1 MIGPTWN
8 VWTEMLRRVG
18 IDDMD
23 GVGVCLAIGVA
34 NFERRLGENGNAVY
48 ASGPCVVFGVG
59 RPEVR
64 EARLGLGSGPK

>member
-1 MIGPTWN
+1 M
-8 VWTEMLRRVG
+8 VWMESVF
-18 IDDMD
+18 
-23 GVGVCLAIGVA
+23 CLAIGVA

-59 RPEVR
+59 EPEVR